1 MRSYTRDSR
10 ARQNSG
16 SLCPLAPQASS
27 CGESVSTLGFGAR
40 VAEIT
45 LGQARANTESGAV
58 FEAREARRRCL
69 AVASLPGT

>member
-1 MRSYTRDSR
+1 M
-10 ARQNSG
+10 
-16 SLCPLAPQASS
+16 QASS

-58 FEAREARRRCL
+58 FEAREARRRHERTL
-69 AVASLPGT
+69 SSALTYVSS